1 MTSRAAACSTFA
13 RLLTLALVMS
23 VSAGC
28 RREQEAQGS
37 GTRPPNTG
45 GGRSAGMSTRDADVS
60 PSDPIAETYGV
71 ERALEP
77 NAAEAELLR
86 GLGGVKMTHSPSLSR
101 MTRALAASTPD
112 RANVPPAL
120 VEGLL
125 SWYGIVEPPPSLVV
139 VDVDGH
145 DCTRVV
151 DDTCLAPM
159 EALLDEAKRTL
170 QPGSDTLVGVGA
182 AKVNSGTR
190 LMVSYVTRGVELEP
204 VAASHAPGTVI
215 PLEGRLLGG
224 RTAPRVE
231 VTDAQGLGHRL
242 DVESRGDRFSAV
254 ARCAFGRGT
263 YRIEVLATGK
273 HGPEVVANFPVHCGV
288 RPPAS
293 VEYEIETMSADVDAE
308 VVARANFELLN
319 RARGQ
324 RGLPALQWDER
335 AAAIA
340 RAHSADMARNGFV
353 GHTSP
358 TTGDV
363 VQRFAK
369 VGVKGTVIRENVARG
384 YGPRGIHDSLMN
396 SPGHRVNIL
405 AEDVTHV
412 GIGVIVTAPETDAS
426 SAARP
431 VFLTQNFF
439 RVAGGDLPSD
449 LVGWVRGQ
457 VTGKRKNARL
467 SPLTFDAGLDAIA
480 QRLAESAA
488 RSGAVA
494 AGYEEEVFQLGFE
507 SVERHQI
514 QAGDHLSLPGLDLWR
529 DSTRGVS
536 HGVGVSVVRDGNG
549 AYVGVVMV
557 VLVAER

>member
-1 MTSRAAACSTFA
+1 
-13 RLLTLALVMS
+13 
-23 VSAGC
+23 
-28 RREQEAQGS
+28 
-37 GTRPPNTG
+37 
-45 GGRSAGMSTRDADVS
+45 MSTRDADVVPQDAS
-60 PSDPIAETYGV
+60 ADTYGV

-77 NAAEAELLR
+77 NAAEAVLLR
-86 GLGGVKMTHSPSLSR
+86 GLSDVALTHSPSLSR
-101 MTRALAASTPD
+101 MTRALAVSTPD

-125 SWYGIVEPPPSLVV
+125 AWYGIVEPPPSLVV
-139 VDVDGH
+139 VEVEGH
-145 DCTRVV
+145 DCTRSV
-151 DDTCLAPM
+151 DAVCEAPIA
-159 EALLDEAKRTL
+159 ALLAEAKRTL
-170 QPGSDTLVGVGA
+170 EPGSATLVGVGA
-182 AKVNSGTR
+182 AKAGAGTR
-190 LMVSYVTRGVELEP
+190 LMVSYVTRGVELDP
-204 VAASHAPGTVI
+204 IAASHAVGTVI
-215 PLEGRLLGG
+215 PIEGRLLGG
-224 RTAPRVE
+224 RAAPRIE
-231 VTDAQGLGHRL
+231 VTDAQGQGHRL
-242 DVESRGDRFSAV
+242 DVEARGDHFSAI

-293 VEYEIETMSADVDAE
+293 VEYEIETLSADVDAE
-308 VVARANFELLN
+308 LVARANFELLN

-363 VQRFAK
+363 VKRFAK

-384 YGPRGIHDSLMN
+384 YGPRGIHESLMN

-412 GIGVIVTAPETDAS
+412 GIGVIVTEPETNARA
-426 SAARP
+426 AARP

-439 RVAGGDLPSD
+439 RVAGGDLPAD
-449 LVGWVRGQ
+449 LSSWVREQ
-457 VTGKRKNARL
+457 VAGKRRRSKLGPL
-467 SPLTFDAGLDAIA
+467 SFDAGLDGIA
-480 QRLAESAA
+480 QRLAEVAA

-494 AGYEEEVFQLGFE
+494 AGYEDEVFGLGFE
-507 SVERHQI
+507 SVERHQV

-529 DSTRGVS
+529 DTSRGVS
-536 HGVGVSVVRDGNG
+536 FGLGVSVVRDPKG
-549 AYVGVVMV
+549 AYVGVLMV